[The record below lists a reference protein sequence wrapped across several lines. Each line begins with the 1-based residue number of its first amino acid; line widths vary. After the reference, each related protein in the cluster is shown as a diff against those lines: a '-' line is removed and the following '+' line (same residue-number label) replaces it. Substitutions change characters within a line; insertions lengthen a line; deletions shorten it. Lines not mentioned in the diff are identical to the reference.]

1 MAEGDNRLARAGK
14 PGPSGAEPRSDALTD
29 SDSADGLGSGYHPL
43 VGRLGGPPAE
53 VDGALRDRRA
63 AIAELGDAV
72 RDLVEQVSAT
82 EVPPDALRQ
91 VAAQVSQAAAVLGQ
105 RTRARADLP
114 SADDLIGRQ
123 RMYNPVIG
131 SGSGLAAPL
140 HVEVTGD
147 RVVGTCT
154 LGLAFEG
161 PPTFAHGGVSAMLL
175 DQLLGHATS
184 AAGHPGMTVQL
195 DITYRAPVPLQTPLY
210 LTAQV
215 SEVTGRRVTARGMLA
230 TAAEPGTALVEAA
243 GTFVGLRPDQAARLF
258 GGVRPDATDPQI
270 AHD

>member
-1 MAEGDNRLARAGK
+1 MGR
-14 PGPSGAEPRSDALTD
+14 PGGTD
-29 SDSADGLGSGYHPL
+29 
-43 VGRLGGPPAE
+43 E
-53 VDGALRDRRA
+53 ALRDRRA

-82 EVPPDALRQ
+82 EVPPDVLRQ
-91 VAAQVSQAAAVLGQ
+91 VAAQVTEAAAALRQ
-105 RTRARADLP
+105 RTRTRADLP

-140 HVEVTGD
+140 HVEVTGEGA
-147 RVVGTCT
+147 VGTCV

-195 DITYRAPVPLQTPLY
+195 NITYRAPVPLQAPLR

-215 SEVTGRRVTARGMLA
+215 SDVTGRRVTARGVLA
-230 TAAEPGTALVEAA
+230 TAAEPGMALVEAT